1 MNIED
6 IVPFPQE
13 TESLLSDTASNSS
26 DNNEPFEDQTCL
38 YGSCGIEQRQRCAGL
53 LRKYNTA
60 VVSIPDDDSVKG
72 DNRESR
78 KVKDD
83 YQSNRFMLMLVLCQ
97 VSMFMVRL
105 INIWFDLWCLMPLS
119 TIFQFNKLISLL
131 W

>member
-1 MNIED
+1 
-6 IVPFPQE
+6 VPFPRE

-83 YQSNRFMLMLVLCQ
+83 YQSNRFVTLNT
-97 VSMFMVRL
+97 
-105 INIWFDLWCLMPLS
+105 INQTNQYS
-119 TIFQFNKLISLL
+119 Y
-131 W
+131 

>member
-1 MNIED
+1 M
-6 IVPFPQE
+6 PFPRE

-105 INIWFDLWCLMPLS
+105 INIWFGLWCLMPLS

>member
-1 MNIED
+1 
-6 IVPFPQE
+6 VPFPRE

-105 INIWFDLWCLMPLS
+105 INIWFGLWFLMPLS

>member
-1 MNIED
+1 
-6 IVPFPQE
+6 VPFPRE

-105 INIWFDLWCLMPLS
+105 INIWFGLWCLMPLS